1 MNSYYPEMLEA
12 IQKIDEYETITI
24 KKGNDILSLTLV
36 EKTKKDYFL
45 EFIYESDI
53 ILGSDTHRYVENR
66 TFVIEGKYITPP
78 DDSVDMMLKQFFTSV
93 VSE

>member
-1 MNSYYPEMLEA
+1 MNTFYPEMLEA
-12 IQKIDEYETITI
+12 IQKMDEDETITI
-24 KKGNDILSLTLV
+24 ENGNDILSLTLV
-36 EKTKKDYFL
+36 EKTPDGFFL

-53 ILGSDTHRYVENR
+53 ILGSDTHRYVENK

-78 DDSVDMMLKQFFTSV
+78 DDNIDMMLKQFFTPI